1 MTYASAGLGQLPAP
15 RVGAAAQRD
24 PVLASAS
31 LVASKILLQATQK
44 PLAIRQRFVANK
56 LDAMRLGLS
65 REVAA
70 SYRRLVASGKTHD
83 QALFDAMRMAIAD
96 MNLSESLQSVREKVS
111 RGITG
116 AEAFNGL
123 GQMSP
128 NDRAAGCAVASTAGT
143 VGGVVSVVPGYG
155 TLIGAVVGIGSAIA
169 GQAMD
174 CGAETRQAQQ
184 QAAQAQANLMAAQQ
198 AAAQQAAARQAAA
211 SGSRTRMILIGGGA
225 LVAVVGIGYLLLG

>member
-1 MTYASAGLGQLPAP
+1 MSYTSAGLGQISAV
-15 RVGAAAQRD
+15 RVGATAQRD
-24 PVLASAS
+24 PILANAS
-31 LVASKILLQATQK
+31 LVASKILLQSVQK
-44 PLAIRQRFVANK
+44 PVALRQQFMENK
-56 LDAMRLGLS
+56 LNAMRRGLA

-70 SYRRLVASGKTHD
+70 SYKRIVASGKTHD

-96 MNLSESLQSVREKVS
+96 MNLGESIQVIRLKAS
-111 RGITG
+111 RNVG

-123 GQMSP
+123 GQMST

-184 QAAQAQANLMAAQQ
+184 QAAQAQANLLAAQQ

-211 SGSRTRMILIGGGA
+211 SGSRNRMILIGGGA
-225 LVAVVGIGYLLLG
+225 LVAALGIGYLLLS